1 MYKNQ
6 TKQTGKKKQKQ
17 THFKMLQFIGGK
29 MKGLGALKGVEELLV
44 G

>member
-6 TKQTGKKKQKQ
+6 TKQTGEKKA
-17 THFKMLQFIGGK
+17 HFKMLQFIGGK